1 MQRKHFSK
9 FYLFLGIVVLITVA
23 VCVYAN
29 LPLKIQSNEYQFFCP
44 RKISVQ
50 TQESQGHT
58 EVIFRRAGQEV
69 GRVNYYPNVL
79 WDDIE
84 KVINDRNADVMEF
97 LESSGVFQEGN
108 SPEGY
113 MMESGSVN
121 PKVEFWEKRNGV
133 ERTHY
138 FYFTEDGHCFDLWF
152 YNNSVSAAIV
162 HNVKES
168 FKLEVIT

>member
-1 MQRKHFSK
+1 MKREHCSM
-9 FYLFLGIVVLITVA
+9 FYLFLGIVVLITVVA
-23 VCVYAN
+23 CVYAN
-29 LPLKIQSNEYQFFCP
+29 VPIKIQSDEYQFYCP

-58 EVIFRRAGQEV
+58 EVIFRRAGQEI
-69 GRVNYYPNVL
+69 GRVSYYPNVL
-79 WDDIE
+79 WDDIDE
-84 KVINDRNADVMEF
+84 VINDRSADVMEF

-113 MMESGSVN
+113 MMESGRVN

-152 YNNSVSAAIV
+152 DCSLVSEAII

-168 FKLEVIT
+168 FKLEGIT

>member
-1 MQRKHFSK
+1 MKKQDHSK
-9 FYLFLGIVVLITVA
+9 FYLFLGIVLLITVVA
-23 VCVYAN
+23 CIYAN
-29 LPLKIQSNEYQFFCP
+29 IPVKLQNSEYQFSCP

-58 EVIFRRAGQEV
+58 KVIFRRAGQEV
-69 GRVNYYPNVL
+69 GQVSYYPNIL
-79 WDDIE
+79 WDDINE
-84 KVINDRNADVMEF
+84 VIKDRNADVMKF

-108 SPEGY
+108 SPESY

-152 YNNSVSAAIV
+152 DCSSVSEAII

-168 FKLEVIT
+168 FKLEGIT